1 MGQFPFLNQWLAVDI
16 CANRSITLD
25 VDGIL
30 EFWICTVDKWEST
43 ALIIHYM
50 SYPEVLLLLHFRTKM
65 TKMNI
70 FRAADQIWGSSVEN
84 LYPYTILHLLTYEK
98 PHIKTISILGHSDH
112 HTDIV
117 IELALKFD
125 VICIYICT
133 HWRNYQIRL
142 LWSLN
147 RYHDWIRTE
156 IWWHLHIHVY
166 SF

>member
-25 VDGIL
+25 VYLIMA
-30 EFWICTVDKWEST
+30 FWLCTVDKWELT

-50 SYPEVLLLLHFRTKM
+50 SYLEVLLLLHFRTKM

-98 PHIKTISILGHSDH
+98 PHIKIISILGYSDH
-112 HTDIV
+112 RTDIV
-117 IELALKFD
+117 IDLALKFD
-125 VICIYICT
+125 AIFIYICPNSK
-133 HWRNYQIRL
+133 NYHIRL
-142 LWSLN
+142 L
-147 RYHDWIRTE
+147 
-156 IWWHLHIHVY
+156 
-166 SF
+166 